1 MGGFVSRSRY
11 WNKVM
16 EIASSYSRM
25 NVLTLGCLAVICCPV
40 PYLLLW
46 FKYQVLSSGFFFSI
60 FLFFKAVAAIGRV
73 VCWRVSFSQL
83 GHRII
88 LILKIEIIMGFR
100 TAFLTLPWS
109 LASASIFSLVAGD
122 KDLTAQHK
130 THLLAPG
137 FARKLGTLN
146 QFSLFCFF
154 FFQLI

>member
-1 MGGFVSRSRY
+1 MGGFVSHSRY
-11 WNKVM
+11 WNEVM
-16 EIASSYSRM
+16 EMASSYSRM

-46 FKYQVLSSGFFFSI
+46 FKYQVLSSVFFLYFP
-60 FLFFKAVAAIGRV
+60 LFQSCCCCWRV
-73 VCWRVSFSQL
+73 VGWRVSFSQL

-88 LILKIEIIMGFR
+88 LILKIEIIMGFS

-109 LASASIFSLVAGD
+109 LASASIFSLIAGD
-122 KDLTAQHK
+122 KDLAVQHK

-137 FARKLGTLN
+137 FARRLGTLN
-146 QFSLFCFF
+146 QFSFSVFF